1 MHQTRCSTSKG
12 VVNWENHKT
21 DWCSC
26 STASSYKW
34 HSFINNFSSKCLRS
48 QRVKEIL
55 REQRK
60 VAHHAS
66 YSPFATH
73 FQNHYPTFSCPS
85 LRSRKLTSID
95 CITQDPLPLASRW
108 MWLTEDTSRRSEKR
122 GEESQGIYTH
132 PHLPACFCPGYSCF
146 YTYSSMARAFT
157 HWVPGTLLPSFLVP
171 SDLETVTVST
181 VASSRVLGGSL
192 DPVLTSFNHS
202 VTKCSSVK
210 PLEYA
215 IPYPPVL

>member
-1 MHQTRCSTSKG
+1 MVT
-12 VVNWENHKT
+12 WENHKT

-60 VAHHAS
+60 VAHHTS
-66 YSPFATH
+66 SSPFATH

-85 LRSRKLTSID
+85 LCSRKLTSTD

-122 GEESQGIYTH
+122 GEERRVKVFTLIPISLPVSVLAIAVSTLTAPWPELSLTRSQEQ
-132 PHLPACFCPGYSCF
+132 CF
-146 YTYSSMARAFT
+146 
-157 HWVPGTLLPSFLVP
+157 LPSLFL
-171 SDLETVTVST
+171 
-181 VASSRVLGGSL
+181 
-192 DPVLTSFNHS
+192 LT
-202 VTKCSSVK
+202 
-210 PLEYA
+210 
-215 IPYPPVL
+215 